1 MPQACWTKASFFAE
15 SNMKAAAAGLRGQ
28 EEVEELEQYEHRRS
42 WRTAE
47 QRIED
52 CHRLEEESARFKRP
66 GR

>member
-1 MPQACWTKASFFAE
+1 
-15 SNMKAAAAGLRGQ
+15 MKAAAAGLRGQ